1 MMSNKIS
8 IMPHDPGSWTST
20 KILVPYTDLNGNE
33 RADVCML
40 EWLVSFSRTKM
51 KKLKLKRRFPF
62 IGIETVEY
70 TDTLLNSGTSQEPE
84 WMHLHSLESPGLMAK
99 KFGIQYIDPA
109 YELVKEQVEKP

>member
-1 MMSNKIS
+1 ML
-8 IMPHDPGSWTST
+8 ST
-20 KILVPYTDLNGNE
+20 LHENLIEPSQQHYVADTITIPILQ
-33 RADVCML
+33 
-40 EWLVSFSRTKM
+40 M

-70 TDTLLNSGTSQEPE
+70 TDTLLNSGTSQKPE

-99 KFGIQYIDPA
+99 KFGIPYIDPA